1 MLFLSRY
8 SRFIAL
14 PLVVLMIAVT
24 MPLGVAQAGLVGTD
38 QVIAPSSAEA
48 GRERVAA
55 FVAREDV
62 RGEMRKMGVDP
73 DEAAARVAV
82 LSDVEIQRIAAKI
95 DEAPAGQSAIA
106 AIVGAIVL
114 IFLVLLITDL
124 VGLTD
129 VFPFVKK
136 ADRPAN

>member
-1 MLFLSRY
+1 MFFLRRY

-14 PLVVLMIAVT
+14 PLAALMMVIT

-38 QVIAPSSAEA
+38 QVVALSNAEA
-48 GRERVAA
+48 DRERVAA
-55 FVAREDV
+55 FITREDV
-62 RGEMRKMGVDP
+62 RGQMRKMGVDP

-82 LSDVEIQRIAAKI
+82 MSDVEIRRIAAKI
-95 DEAPAGQSAIA
+95 DQTPAGQSAIG
-106 AIVGAIVL
+106 AIVGAILL

-136 ADRPAN
+136 GNRAAN